1 MTNLEEPMD
10 IDEGWKQIKAKA
22 IDVLL
27 EQLQQGFDE
36 KARPFDVRYFLQM
49 CYFLLLAGGW
59 TIRSPPM
66 FFPATTPNPCR
77 CFFPA
82 TTPNPCF
89 FHPGILCCLPIS
101 QPTNEIFLRQ
111 ARHLHQNHSL
121 NHAPS
126 PPSAYHTHFVSPL
139 ALHCVPVA
147 PATHAFAGKQ
157 GAPFIRR
164 CFFPVTTPN
173 PCFFQPATHTFLSQP
188 ML

>member
-66 FFPATTPNPCR
+66 FFPASKPMSM
-77 CFFPA
+77 FFSRHHTKPM
-82 TTPNPCF
+82 F
-89 FHPGILCCLPIS
+89 LPPWYS
-101 QPTNEIFLRQ
+101 LLPSHQPT
-111 ARHLHQNHSL
+111 H
-121 NHAPS
+121 
-126 PPSAYHTHFVSPL
+126 
-139 ALHCVPVA
+139 
-147 PATHAFAGKQ
+147 K
-157 GAPFIRR
+157 
-164 CFFPVTTPN
+164 
-173 PCFFQPATHTFLSQP
+173 
-188 ML
+188 